1 MKTLIDMN
9 IRMQRK
15 IETETE
21 GGPTKPDAE
30 KMIMPFLPSSDPCA
44 TQQSDF
50 LPFIISHV
58 AT

>member
-1 MKTLIDMN
+1 
-9 IRMQRK
+9 MQRK
-15 IETETE
+15 IEIETE
-21 GGPTKPDAE
+21 CGPTKPDAE